1 MILACVERRA
11 SSLREL
17 VSSLS
22 RTELLRLMLF
32 TYHYDTAAPP
42 AQRPHREAQAGD
54 ARPLPRLSDGTAHRC
69 PGHTATVCMS
79 ALRPSTTC
87 IATLS
92 HAHTVTLVCIGL
104 HLGGKSCG
112 VTITT
117 ELRPL
122 LPSAVLLHALA
133 AGEGL
138 TTRGKRGGSGGFPG
152 KTAESQT
159 CARCCCHC
167 MLHTHSNSTHAAPV
181 RLITPVLLQIEQQ
194 GPEKLQLLQQLQEL
208 QTKLAGGRGLGGT
221 GISAENGR
229 LGWAWCSSN
238 VAILSSRGR
247 SYQLLQSGQQ
257 KSKRPGRKRD

>member
-1 MILACVERRA
+1 MIMDLERWNK
-11 SSLREL
+11 EL
-17 VSSLS
+17 EDHDLFQPIINDLPNFCE
-22 RTELLRLMLF
+22 TTHETDLENDTLLF
-32 TYHYDTAAPP
+32 CY
-42 AQRPHREAQAGD
+42 
-54 ARPLPRLSDGTAHRC
+54 
-69 PGHTATVCMS
+69 
-79 ALRPSTTC
+79 
-87 IATLS
+87 
-92 HAHTVTLVCIGL
+92 
-104 HLGGKSCG
+104 
-112 VTITT
+112 
-117 ELRPL
+117 
-122 LPSAVLLHALA
+122 
-133 AGEGL
+133 
-138 TTRGKRGGSGGFPG
+138 
-152 KTAESQT
+152 
-159 CARCCCHC
+159 C

>member
-1 MILACVERRA
+1 MASLALQQKHCRHCCLGDPPAR
-11 SSLREL
+11 
-17 VSSLS
+17 S
-22 RTELLRLMLF
+22 RTGRWGLR
-32 TYHYDTAAPP
+32 
-42 AQRPHREAQAGD
+42 QE
-54 ARPLPRLSDGTAHRC
+54 
-69 PGHTATVCMS
+69 
-79 ALRPSTTC
+79 
-87 IATLS
+87 
-92 HAHTVTLVCIGL
+92 
-104 HLGGKSCG
+104 GK
-112 VTITT
+112 
-117 ELRPL
+117 
-122 LPSAVLLHALA
+122 
-133 AGEGL
+133 
-138 TTRGKRGGSGGFPG
+138 GGSGGFPG

-167 MLHTHSNSTHAAPV
+167 MLHTHSNSTHATPV

>member
-1 MILACVERRA
+1 MLLPDPPTI
-11 SSLREL
+11 
-17 VSSLS
+17 
-22 RTELLRLMLF
+22 LLR
-32 TYHYDTAAPP
+32 
-42 AQRPHREAQAGD
+42 
-54 ARPLPRLSDGTAHRC
+54 LPRLSDGTAHRC
-69 PGHTATVCMS
+69 PAATVCMS
-79 ALRPSTTC
+79 ALRPFYDLHH
-87 IATLS
+87 TLS
-92 HAHTVTLVCIGL
+92 HAHTVILVCIGQ

-112 VTITT
+112 VTIAT

-133 AGEGL
+133 VRERL
-138 TTRGKRGGSGGFPG
+138 TTGGKGGSGGFPG
-152 KTAESQT
+152 RTAESQT